1 MSIQVSRTFQLSPGI
16 LSRDVDAKISELVK
30 TTMVG
35 SCSEEN
41 GYITEVRDVS
51 IKNALVSEATGLV
64 DFSVVFDAVC
74 VNPTEGSRFGG
85 RVCLVFDMG
94 VLIDV
99 AGIFKILVPVCD
111 GKMRLRRNAD
121 LGANGEAEQEVVHET
136 TEDGSQIKS
145 VSDDSINLTKG
156 SLARVVV
163 SGVQY
168 NPDTNVFNC
177 FGDLII

>member
-1 MSIQVSRTFQLSPGI
+1 MSIQVSRTFQLSPEI

-41 GYITEVRDVS
+41 GYITDVRDVS
-51 IKNALVSEATGLV
+51 IKNASVSEATGLV
-64 DFSVVFDAVC
+64 DFSVAFDAVC
-74 VNPTEGSRFGG
+74 VNPKEGSRFGG

-99 AGIFKILVPVCD
+99 AGIFKILVPICE
-111 GKMRLRRNAD
+111 GKMRIRRNAD
-121 LGANGEAEQEVVHET
+121 EAELEVMHEM

>member
-1 MSIQVSRTFQLSPGI
+1 
-16 LSRDVDAKISELVK
+16 
-30 TTMVG
+30 
-35 SCSEEN
+35 
-41 GYITEVRDVS
+41 
-51 IKNALVSEATGLV
+51 
-64 DFSVVFDAVC
+64 
-74 VNPTEGSRFGG
+74 
-85 RVCLVFDMG
+85 MG

-99 AGIFKILVPVCD
+99 AGIFKILVPICE
-111 GKMRLRRNAD
+111 GKMRIRRDAD
-121 LGANGEAEQEVVHET
+121 EAEIEVVHET

-168 NPDTNVFNC
+168 NPDINVFNC